1 MGNRRWPDGASLNA
15 WIVAA
20 VTFTT
25 LLVGA
30 GIRSSPGLL
39 VVPLENEFHWS
50 LATISFAISITN
62 PSLFWATKLLGNP
75 YGIRVSCIV
84 VEFQNTARLVTCCFM
99 A

>member
-1 MGNRRWPDGASLNA
+1 MGKSAMAGWRKPHYA

-39 VVPLENEFHWS
+39 VVPLANEFHWS

-62 PSLFWATKLLGNP
+62 PSLFWATK
-75 YGIRVSCIV
+75 
-84 VEFQNTARLVTCCFM
+84 TAR
-99 A
+99 